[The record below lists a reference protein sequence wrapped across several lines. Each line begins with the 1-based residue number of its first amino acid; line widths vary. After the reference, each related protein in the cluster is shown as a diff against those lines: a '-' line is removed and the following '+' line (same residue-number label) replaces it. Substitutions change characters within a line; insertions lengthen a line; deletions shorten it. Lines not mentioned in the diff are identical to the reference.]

1 MTSHRPVARLRLVC
15 WTTVE
20 MVLRWARQ
28 FSGPGSAKANVCMAK
43 RRGRNTKMQ
52 AIRRR
57 LRQEYQLKHDEAE
70 SLADDVVASLA
81 VMQDD
86 IGRMRADGN
95 WAALADAACALTS
108 LGLQIDMHEVRNL
121 GFALQSAADTE
132 NVERANAVARSL
144 GELLGELDE

>member
-1 MTSHRPVARLRLVC
+1 
-15 WTTVE
+15 
-20 MVLRWARQ
+20 
-28 FSGPGSAKANVCMAK
+28 MAK